1 MSLKDL
7 KARSDKALA
16 TIGNPPVAKVRD
28 VRPSTT
34 PGATA
39 FMQPTIDA
47 LNERAKAAEKQI
59 EELRQKLALQP
70 TEAPLELLDEVP
82 GRKRKLTPEEYAE
95 LKENLRINPLM
106 HPVTVRA
113 LANGHYE
120 IISGNNR
127 TDIFKEL
134 GRKTIRITVVDIE
147 DESADRY
154 AFFAN
159 LLQTPLPD
167 FEKYLGFRRER
178 DSTGATQKELAR
190 AAGVPESKVSMLF
203 AFESLPAR
211 AQELIESQPHAV
223 GMSCAADLS
232 RLTKE
237 GLADQVVDAVELLVA
252 GKITQKEAVLRA
264 SKKAAHVRRP
274 AFRIDPVRI
283 RAGRA
288 EFCQYVSRDRTLRI
302 EFKSPEDRLE
312 AEQRVAEVLQSL
324 AQESRRGSPR

>member
-16 TIGNPPVAKVRD
+16 TIGNPPAADSREM
-28 VRPSTT
+28 RPTTT
-34 PGATA
+34 PGAAA

-47 LNERAKAAEKQI
+47 LNERAKAAEGQV
-59 EELRQKLALQP
+59 EELRRKLALQP
-70 TEAPLELLDEVP
+70 TEAALELLDQVP
-82 GRKRKLTPEEYAE
+82 GRKRKLTPDEYAE

-113 LANGHYE
+113 LANGRYE

-134 GRKTIRITVVDIE
+134 GRKTIPITVVDIE
-147 DESADRY
+147 DQSADRY

-190 AAGVPESKVSMLF
+190 SAGVPESKVSMLF

-211 AQELIESQPHAV
+211 AQELIESQPHAI
-223 GMSCAADLS
+223 GMSCAADLA

-237 GLADQVVDAVELLVA
+237 GLAEQVVEAVGLLVT
-252 GKITQKEAVLRA
+252 GKVTQKEAVLHA
-264 SKKAAHVRRP
+264 SRKPAHARRP
-274 AFRIDPVRI
+274 TAAIDPVKI

-288 EFCQYVSRDRTLRI
+288 EFCQYVSRDRILRI
-302 EFKSPEDRLE
+302 EFKSTEDRLE
-312 AEQRVAEVLQSL
+312 AEQRVTEVLQAL
-324 AQESRRGSPR
+324 AQESRKAAAK